1 MFSKEIK
8 FIANKEY
15 VNVSEVLPQPSKL
28 NVPLWFKELNHSIN
42 DKTIKGCMPFLD
54 TLTAGYIIKMP
65 VDYYIGHNLK
75 VENED
80 IHRSTEGFTAISESE
95 NSLIKKTNINQRHVL
110 ESHPTNQ
117 VGEKCPFVNKNK
129 SLPFHKLLNPWII
142 KTPPGYSCLFLPP
155 MNNSDDRF
163 SIIPGIVDTDTYPSE
178 INFPIIIN
186 GDKYPV
192 LETVI
197 KMGTP
202 IAQVFPFKRE
212 SWKMVIEEE
221 NSEKEQNKR
230 LFDLR
235 STIINVYKNKWW
247 SKKSWK

>member
-1 MFSKEIK
+1 M
-8 FIANKEY
+8 
-15 VNVSEVLPQPSKL
+15 
-28 NVPLWFKELNHSIN
+28 
-42 DKTIKGCMPFLD
+42 
-54 TLTAGYIIKMP
+54 
-65 VDYYIGHNLK
+65 
-75 VENED
+75 
-80 IHRSTEGFTAISESE
+80 
-95 NSLIKKTNINQRHVL
+95 
-110 ESHPTNQ
+110 
-117 VGEKCPFVNKNK
+117 
-129 SLPFHKLLNPWII
+129 PFHKLLNPWII

-163 SIIPGIVDTDTYPSE
+163 SIIPGIVDTDTFTSE